1 MADLQECSTRPC
13 SARSPGPEPRV
24 VQKEGSTSLW
34 SLVEAFASYLPREP
48 TVPAQW
54 ISTVQAANTQT
65 VFSRYQDVFREER
78 QNSDESCLRSQHMRP
93 PSFPHCNLQFVRNLT
108 RNAIY
113 SQRNVLSP
121 FHPYDPWFY
130 LMRLFPTL
138 RAPRTTL

>member
-1 MADLQECSTRPC
+1 MAELQERSTRPC
-13 SARSPGPEPRV
+13 SARPPWARNMGGTEGREHFALESGRSFRLLPPPRADSSNTMDIDCAGC
-24 VQKEGSTSLW
+24 QH
-34 SLVEAFASYLPREP
+34 
-48 TVPAQW
+48 TV
-54 ISTVQAANTQT
+54 S
-65 VFSRYQDVFREER
+65 SRYQDVFREER

-130 LMRLFPTL
+130 LMILFPIL